1 MRLCEIEGLKTYR
14 TKKTIPLRLIHKWK
28 YRKQKFH
35 DFEAKRAPF
44 LSIMYGQGD
53 AHENALKAIE
63 LKKEM
68 LELEALRAE
77 QGTETFQAIKR
88 MSRSAMRKRKK

>member
-1 MRLCEIEGLKTYR
+1 MRLCEIEGLRTYR

-28 YRKQKFH
+28 CRKQKLH
-35 DFEAKRAPF
+35 DYEANRAP
-44 LSIMYGQGD
+44 LLAAMYGQGD
-53 AHENALKAIE
+53 AHENALKTIE

-68 LELEALRAE
+68 LELETLRAE
-77 QGTETFQAIKR
+77 QGTETFKAIKR